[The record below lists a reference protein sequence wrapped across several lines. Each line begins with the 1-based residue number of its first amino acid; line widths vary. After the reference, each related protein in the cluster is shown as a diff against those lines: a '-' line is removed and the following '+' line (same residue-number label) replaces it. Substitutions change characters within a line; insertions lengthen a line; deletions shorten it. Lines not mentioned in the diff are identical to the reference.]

1 MGRGHPKVTGV
12 LPVALQRMTRV
23 VGSVI
28 HSDKEYVCVMQL
40 HKPVEEERLRSVL
53 SEFVGTIYQRPPLR
67 SSVKRAL
74 RRKRI
79 HRIDLLEYTGKYALL
94 HIECEAGTYMRKLC
108 WDVGLILGVGAH
120 MRELRRV
127 RTGPFHEDRNL
138 VRLHDVAMALLRFRE
153 EGKDDLLRRYVLPG
167 EYSICHLPKVV
178 VRDSAVASIVHGAML
193 AVPGVARLHAGI
205 EKGDTVALLTL
216 KGELIGLAKAEMSS
230 DEVLSAEK
238 GIAFRPVRV
247 IMEPGLYPR
256 MWKSKGGDGGGL

>member
-1 MGRGHPKVTGV
+1 V

-40 HKPVEEERLRSVL
+40 HKPVEEERLREVL
-53 SEFVGTIYQRPPLR
+53 DMFVGTIYQRPPLR

-74 RRKRI
+74 RKKKI

-138 VRLHDVAMALLRFRE
+138 VWMNHIAYALIRLRE
-153 EGKDDLLRRYVLPG
+153 EGKDDLLRKYVLPG
-167 EYSICHLPKVV
+167 EYSVCHLPKVA
-178 VRDSAVASIVHGAML
+178 VRDSAVESIVHGASL
-193 AVPGVARLHAGI
+193 AVPGVAMLHEGI
-205 EKGDTVALLTL
+205 KKGDTVALLTL
-216 KGELIGLAKAEMSS
+216 KGELIGLAKAEMTSE
-230 DEVLSAEK
+230 EVIQSEK
-238 GIAFRPVRV
+238 GVAFRPQRV
-247 IMEPGLYPR
+247 ILEPGLYPR
-256 MWKSKGGDGGGL
+256 MWKTRESKEAKG